1 MVNHIDDRPL
11 FAPIGEDGEPI
22 LQVDRLD
29 AVVKH
34 ALTSENWNQHAWM
47 HVERSGDTACGTSYC
62 IAGFAA
68 VEFAGL
74 EPVFINSFPSW
85 VNSVRVGGGERF
97 ISSAARDYLGLTNS
111 ESNDLFDGDNTA
123 DDVTTIVEKIKNGEY
138 RR

>member
-11 FAPIGEDGEPI
+11 EAPLGDDGNPV

-34 ALTSENWNQHAWM
+34 ALNSENWDQSSWM
-47 HVERSGDTACGTSYC
+47 RVQQGAETSCGTTYC

-74 EPVFINSFPSW
+74 KPVLEDRGPFVDR
-85 VNSVRVGGGERF
+85 VNVDGNERL
-97 ISSAARDYLGLTNS
+97 IQSAARDYLGLTWREANHLFAS
-111 ESNDLFDGDNTA
+111 GNDV
-123 DDVTTIVEKIKNGEY
+123 DDVVGFAARIKNGDY
-138 RR
+138 R